1 MPNYEPS
8 SLSEICSSLLER
20 THSTPLLFGNVLR
33 IAEEKDDNNI
43 LLACITKHFQDDSI
57 LAMLAHDAA
66 IHAPPETAKFIVN
79 ECSKSKHFTGVRM
92 ITIKHLIFAEELEL
106 LPIFL
111 EVIQPANLRKYKW
124 LDDLDV
130 AFGQCYSPIV
140 GTYIPTPRQ
149 KKVIKVI
156 AKYYDRPLEKEFF
169 DVIDAIYKLD
179 EESLMRRTDL
189 SEQVVIAC
197 LKYKNIKPLA
207 FMQKLPHNHP
217 HRLATLSWMS
227 KALAAIC

>member
-1 MPNYEPS
+1 MQNYTPIT
-8 SLSEICSSLLER
+8 LSNVCSSLLSEGF
-20 THSTPLLFGNVLR
+20 SQPKVFGEVFNSVQKVNDISVLSQC
-33 IAEEKDDNNI
+33 IAAHFYDDN
-43 LLACITKHFQDDSI
+43 I
-57 LAMLAHDAA
+57 LAMIVHDAA
-66 IHAPPETAKFIVN
+66 VHTCPTTAKFVIS
-79 ECSKSKHFTGVRM
+79 ECSKSPRFTGTRM

-111 EVIQPANLRKYKW
+111 EVIQPPNVRKYKW
-124 LDDLDV
+124 LDDLDI
-130 AFGQCYSPIV
+130 AFAQCYNPIV
-140 GTYIPTPRQ
+140 EAYLPTPKQ
-149 KKVIKVI
+149 KEVIKIIV
-156 AKYYDRPLEKEFF
+156 KYYDRPLEKEFF

-207 FMQKLPHNHP
+207 FMHKLPHNHP
-217 HRLATLSWMS
+217 HRIATLSWMS

>member
-1 MPNYEPS
+1 MQNYTS
-8 SLSEICSSLLER
+8 ITLSDVCSSLL
-20 THSTPLLFGNVLR
+20 SGGFSQPKIFGEIFKNAQKANDIFVLSQC
-33 IAEEKDDNNI
+33 IAAHFCDDN
-43 LLACITKHFQDDSI
+43 I
-57 LAMLAHDAA
+57 LAMIVHDAA
-66 IHAPPETAKFIVN
+66 IHACPTTAKFVIN
-79 ECSKSKHFTGVRM
+79 ECSKSPHFTGTRM

-111 EVIQPANLRKYKW
+111 EVIQPPNLRRCRW
-124 LDDLDV
+124 LDDLDT
-130 AFGQCYSPIV
+130 AFGQCYNPV
-140 GTYIPTPRQ
+140 VEAYLPTPEQ
-149 KKVIKVI
+149 IEVIKII

-217 HRLATLSWMS
+217 HRIATLSWMS
-227 KALAAIC
+227 KALAATC